1 MRDIP
6 CQTDKM
12 QVAVLSSGPFA
23 PSALHA
29 LFPFEPVN
37 DTRIDSVI
45 YITNSS
51 HDISVSGLRFAPD
64 LDAATAVLAGDA
76 PTVGTSRVHDL
87 LAAWGLAPHGAWP
100 QLNDAAVAAAI
111 ARTYRY
117 ARGESAVEAAAA
129 QLAAALDGGTPSAAP
144 RRELLPV
151 TEVPVELHVVEQL
164 DDGERSGRH
173 VMRWVADA
181 ERGTPEGFVLAG
193 LDQASASPGVLDGIR
208 SSDVVVILPMSPV
221 LDAAGLLAVPG
232 VRDALR
238 GTTAP
243 VVVLSPVGLAGGYPP
258 NVDGASWQQA
268 GLPVA
273 SPSLARLYADFT
285 DRLVIDD
292 GEPAATYPGRL
303 DVRRAPLAAALA
315 GDAPAGSA
323 LRDVVLA
330 SQPRPRP

>member
-1 MRDIP
+1 MDDTP

-12 QVAVLSSGPFA
+12 QVAVLSSGPLA

-29 LFPFEPVN
+29 LFPPEQVN
-37 DTRIDSVI
+37 DTRLSGVI

-64 LDAATAVLAGDA
+64 LDAAAAALAGGA
-76 PTVGTSRVHDL
+76 PTAGTSRVHEL

-100 QLNDAAVAAAI
+100 QLNDDAVAAAI

-117 ARGESAVEAAAA
+117 ARGESAVEAASA
-129 QLAAALDGGTPSAAP
+129 QLAGVLDADASSTSM

-151 TEVPVELHVVEQL
+151 TEVPVEMHVVEHL

-173 VMRWVADA
+173 VMRWVANA

-193 LDQASASPGVLDGIR
+193 LDQASASPGVLDAIR

-243 VVVLSPVGLAGGYPP
+243 VVVLSPVGLAGGYPET
-258 NVDGASWQQA
+258 VDSASWQQA
-268 GLPVA
+268 GLTVA
-273 SPSLARLYADFT
+273 SSSLARLYADFT

-292 GEPAATYPGRL
+292 GEPAATYPARL

-315 GDAPAGSA
+315 GDVAAASA
-323 LRDVVLA
+323 LRDVVLSA
-330 SQPRPRP
+330 PA